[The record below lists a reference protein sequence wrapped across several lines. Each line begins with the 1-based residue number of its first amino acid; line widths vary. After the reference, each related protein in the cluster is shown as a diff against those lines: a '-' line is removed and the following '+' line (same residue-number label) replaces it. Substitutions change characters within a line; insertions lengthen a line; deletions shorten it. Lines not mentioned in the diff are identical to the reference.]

1 MRLVAM
7 QAEATAAVDDEVRR
21 LAPRGVGWGEIGR
34 ALAVSR
40 QAAPEVRKQRYWL
53 MSEPTRVIPSYTR
66 AMKTAISVP
75 DAIFEE
81 STKRA
86 RQLGISR
93 SEFFS
98 TAARRYLDELTRESL
113 TRQIDQALDLPSYDD
128 DASAVAASAGRARLS
143 DDDW

>member
-1 MRLVAM
+1 
-7 QAEATAAVDDEVRR
+7 
-21 LAPRGVGWGEIGR
+21 
-34 ALAVSR
+34 
-40 QAAPEVRKQRYWL
+40 
-53 MSEPTRVIPSYTR
+53 
-66 AMKTAISVP
+66 MKTAISVP

-93 SEFFS
+93 SQFFS

-113 TRQIDQALDLPSYDD
+113 SRQIDQALGLPGYDD
-128 DASAVAASAGRARLS
+128 DAAAAAASAGRARLS